1 MMKIKNY
8 VRVKSLDEAYE
19 LNRSRRNK
27 IIGGMLW
34 LKMTDLRVNTAI
46 DLCDLGLD
54 TMEETDT
61 EFSVGCMC
69 SLRALECHEGLNT
82 YTNGAVRAAL
92 QDIVGVQFRNTAT
105 VGGSLFGRFGF
116 SDVLTVLLSM
126 DCYVQLH
133 KAGLVPLQEFAAMKR
148 DSDILVRLV
157 IKKTEG
163 SFRYEAMRAQRTDF
177 PVLTCAASCMDGK
190 YRVAVGARPMK
201 AVVVTDEEGILSSGI
216 TEDSAEAFGQ
226 YAAKVVP
233 TAGNLRGS
241 ADYRTHLVKVLTKR
255 ALLGLEEA

>member
-105 VGGSLFGRFGF
+105 VGGTPYRFAQ
-116 SDVLTVLLSM
+116 TV
-126 DCYVQLH
+126 
-133 KAGLVPLQEFAAMKR
+133 A
-148 DSDILVRLV
+148 
-157 IKKTEG
+157 
-163 SFRYEAMRAQRTDF
+163 SFRGMVYT
-177 PVLTCAASCMDGK
+177 
-190 YRVAVGARPMK
+190 
-201 AVVVTDEEGILSSGI
+201 VTYTAL
-216 TEDSAEAFGQ
+216 EDVF
-226 YAAKVVP
+226 
-233 TAGNLRGS
+233 
-241 ADYRTHLVKVLTKR
+241 DTHLCDYEQMLAAFDFR
-255 ALLGLEEA
+255 GN